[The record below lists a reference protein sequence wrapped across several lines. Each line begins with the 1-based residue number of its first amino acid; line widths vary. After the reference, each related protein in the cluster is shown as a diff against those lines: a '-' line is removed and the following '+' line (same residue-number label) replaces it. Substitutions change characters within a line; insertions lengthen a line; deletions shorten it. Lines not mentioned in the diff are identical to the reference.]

1 MPLKNPEM
9 MDDQGYVFQSNSHNE
24 YVCHFGNIC
33 LRYGIDQQEVLNY
46 ATEHFSKDYPDTASV
61 INSCYKH
68 VERKAPG
75 TSTRRVRPTA
85 NALLPR

>member
-1 MPLKNPEM
+1 M
-9 MDDQGYVFQSNSHNE
+9 MDEQGYVFQSNSHNE

-46 ATEHFSKDYPDTASV
+46 ATEHFSKDYPDTASE
-61 INSCYKH
+61 STPATSTWR
-68 VERKAPG
+68 EKAPG